1 MCRPIYCIRRARRQN
16 NPCRTKL
23 WAWHTQLVWLM
34 QAHQLLYLHLV
45 SFSMTGQYHGLKS
58 LLKLISCVAWAKES
72 SPSGSGKQQHRLR
85 RWWTSDLS
93 KQLDRGSFIM
103 EAKRGRRSQT
113 EPPRRSTVMNHRRE
127 ERRSPAQVE
136 RLSETWRDFW
146 GSCRSGTRWGRG
158 DESRRWLAV
167 REARTPVLT
176 SLDGAGP
183 LTPCTPAMTRLFC
196 MSTSLICPPPACW
209 WDQVMLTLRASTCT
223 RTLACLDY
231 PVKRLLLSLWPW
243 LGLSLRC
250 KKNKPWIFGEGCQR
264 GSENKSIH
272 SEGH

>member
-1 MCRPIYCIRRARRQN
+1 
-16 NPCRTKL
+16 
-23 WAWHTQLVWLM
+23 
-34 QAHQLLYLHLV
+34 
-45 SFSMTGQYHGLKS
+45 
-58 LLKLISCVAWAKES
+58 
-72 SPSGSGKQQHRLR
+72 
-85 RWWTSDLS
+85 
-93 KQLDRGSFIM
+93 M

-113 EPPRRSTVMNHRRE
+113 EPPHQSTVMNHRRE
-127 ERRSPAQVE
+127 ERRSPTQVE

-146 GSCRSGTRWGRG
+146 GSCRSVTRWGRG

-209 WDQVMLTLRASTCT
+209 WDQVMLTLCASTC
-223 RTLACLDY
+223 TLACLDY
-231 PVKRLLLSLWPW
+231 PVKHLLLSLWPW

-250 KKNKPWIFGEGCQR
+250 KKINLEFLGTDVKDGQRINPSTVRGTKADFILSFFAFCMVLIRGHWIR
-264 GSENKSIH
+264 GQMLILKSM
-272 SEGH
+272 

>member
-1 MCRPIYCIRRARRQN
+1 MGWKVYSNLLAVLRGPKNPVRVAAANSNIVCVDDERATCQN
-16 NPCRTKL
+16 NLTAR
-23 WAWHTQLVWLM
+23 
-34 QAHQLLYLHLV
+34 
-45 SFSMTGQYHGLKS
+45 
-58 LLKLISCVAWAKES
+58 
-72 SPSGSGKQQHRLR
+72 
-85 RWWTSDLS
+85 
-93 KQLDRGSFIM
+93 SFIM

-113 EPPRRSTVMNHRRE
+113 EPPHRSTVMNHRRE

-209 WDQVMLTLRASTCT
+209 LDQVMLTLRASTCT

-231 PVKRLLLSLWPW
+231 PVKHLLLSLWPW

-250 KKNKPWIFGEGCQR
+250 KKKNKPWISGEGCQR